1 MTDDVPTSEKERR
14 DQVLLDDQERRG
26 QVRNERLVGTVREV
40 LAEGPSLRNAARW
53 SGRDG
58 GNRIV
63 VFEPKEGVR
72 TGTIVKVRITAARPQ
87 TLIGEIT

>member
-1 MTDDVPTSEKERR
+1 MKPDSTTHSY

-40 LAEGPSLRNAARW
+40 LAEGPSLRNSARW

-63 VFEPKEGVR
+63 VFEPNEGVR